1 MRPLLVVLLFLGAG
15 LLAIHQSVRTTAAI
29 EQKVEYRY
37 LPLPLNEWIKEQ
49 QFSAFNVM
57 TDMVETTQGYCGPV
71 KTTASSSPAA
81 PTDTPAPSVQPSPPQ
96 PTQPP
101 GASSPIPSAMETQ
114 GSPGVSWF

>member
-15 LLAIHQSVRTTAAI
+15 LMAIHQSVRTTEAI

-37 LPLPLNEWIKEQ
+37 LPLPLNEWMKEQ

-71 KTTASSSPAA
+71 KSTTSTSTPQV
-81 PTDTPAPSVQPSPPQ
+81 PTDTPAPAPSTTPN
-96 PTQPP
+96 PTESSKPL
-101 GASSPIPSAMETQ
+101 SPIPSAMETTT
-114 GSPGVSWF
+114 PGVNWF